1 MVVVLYQRGAFV
13 GVHQLIYLNK
23 SAIGGFANDYYW
35 SSSEHDDDGDLGQY
49 DGIYAWWVRFN
60 TGEKSWGDKNAP
72 DYVRAARYF

>member
-1 MVVVLYQRGAFV
+1 MGGYSDWFLPSRDELYQM
-13 GVHQLIYLNK
+13 YLNK
-23 SAIGGFANDYYW
+23 FAIGGFANDYYW